1 MTVEE
6 RDATTAEERGA
17 TYTEVFASR
26 EFRILFGGF
35 TLLVAGDQIK
45 MLALSALVY
54 ARTGSPGLSAAA
66 YMLGFL
72 PYIVGGTFLLS
83 LADRIRPRALMVAGE
98 WVRAVT
104 CLLLAFTGMPVWAM
118 LTLVLVTGLFSPVF
132 GAARTALLPDLLP
145 GDAFVL
151 GRSVLN
157 VTSAGAQ
164 IGGLAAGGAILAV
177 TGPAGA
183 LAVTAALSVVA
194 AVVLRY
200 GMPDFPARNA
210 GPARRRTRG
219 DGDPSAG
226 KTGNA
231 DLPAGNA
238 GNAGDAGDAGDADLP
253 GGVADGDER
262 VGAPV
267 RGGAVRETLRVNRL
281 LLADARVRGLLFA
294 QWLPVSLVAGA
305 EAMLIPY
312 LGNKAGFALA
322 AASVGMALGSF
333 AAGRLVSP
341 AGRERLAFP
350 LAVVTGLPLLA
361 FALRP
366 GLLGAALLVL
376 LATAALAAFELGLQ
390 RWFVEAVPEPVRGQS
405 FGLASAGMMTG
416 QAMGAALVGVAAE
429 LTSPPMAVVVAGVA
443 TLVCSLLLH
452 RSLRVGGQRP
462 T

>member
-6 RDATTAEERGA
+6 RDATAAQERGA
-17 TYTEVFASR
+17 TYSEVFASR

-72 PYIVGGTFLLS
+72 PYIIGGTFLLS

-104 CLLLAFTGMPVWAM
+104 CLLLAFAGMPVWAM
-118 LTLVLVTGLFSPVF
+118 LALVLVTGLFSPVF

-200 GMPDFPARNA
+200 GMSDFPARNTVPA
-210 GPARRRTRG
+210 GGRTREGGPLAEGSG
-219 DGDPSAG
+219 DGDS
-226 KTGNA
+226 
-231 DLPAGNA
+231 
-238 GNAGDAGDAGDADLP
+238 P
-253 GGVADGDER
+253 GGETGGDGGRAGAFTGVDGRE
-262 VGAPV
+262 GAPG
-267 RGGAVRETLRVNRL
+267 RGGAVRETLRVNRV

-312 LGNKAGFALA
+312 LGNEAGFALA
-322 AASVGMALGSF
+322 AASVGMALGSL
-333 AAGRLVSP
+333 AVGRLVSP

-366 GLLGAALLVL
+366 GLVGAALLVL

-429 LTSPPMAVVVAGVA
+429 LTSPPMAVVIAGAA
-443 TLVCSLLLH
+443 TFACSLALH
-452 RSLRVGGQRP
+452 RSLRSGGRR
-462 T
+462 TA